1 MPDAELDDDMGQ
13 VEHCPVSSCHA
24 SRADLHAGCQSLGS
38 LRVHVDAHLLGALPG
53 MPPQEWLQRH
63 NVAIC
68 PHCGRSVS
76 RRCNNGAHRICM
88 AQQLRRAGP
97 AAAPLVLGGSRD
109 VPRLLGELPD
119 WDEICLA
126 PVDTRDTLGA
136 GILPK
141 ASKAF
146 LQCVAGVLLHHR
158 PDAWSVVRS
167 GTDTLAHQRA
177 RLAWTELWMFP
188 KACLAVL
195 PGGAAKQKRNGNIL
209 ANRLERWLAG
219 ERRALWDEA
228 TRGGRPGRRPRRGDA
243 EDADAAAQRLQG
255 LPGQAVQRLCSEG
268 LAPDTAYT
276 EGIMRSKF
284 PAAPAQQHASRRLPA
299 ADANELGE
307 EQVLAALRSFKKGV
321 AARPS
326 GLRPDFLRQLACDGP
341 DARACTIVLTGLVN
355 LLAGGGAL
363 VELQPYLAGAK
374 GTALKKTTKSGE
386 PDARPICSGEAL
398 RRLVGKALLRTEM
411 DTLREHL
418 LPCQLAVG
426 VPAGAEV
433 MPLLARQW
441 WRHYEQDTSRILLT
455 YDEGNAHNVV
465 DRHAFLTRMRE
476 VCPGLSRWLEYIYP
490 TAHPTKVFY
499 NGRILDSAAGG
510 QQGCPLMMAC
520 HGVVQRLLLESIG
533 VLPVLPGSAV
543 SVPLLDPPARL
554 DMAPCYADDGIL
566 AGPAGEVLRALRH
579 MQQVMPSLGLTF
591 SSLEVAAPAGANHT
605 VDWAPFVAAGCSVS
619 PSGGADILKC
629 PVGPAAFCEGFA
641 LTRGCAGGCQFARPA
656 GRFVPVALVV
666 QLFQDDSHG
675 SHHPLQL
682 CRGGVA
688 HFDDAVLRSF
698 GRISGLVL
706 SDQQRA
712 PHYLFVM
719 VVVDFALLSLWLMR
733 PTLVPGPRPTSCA
746 LTIGHFSIG
755 M

>member
-1 MPDAELDDDMGQ
+1 MG
-13 VEHCPVSSCHA
+13 
-24 SRADLHAGCQSLGS
+24 
-38 LRVHVDAHLLGALPG
+38 
-53 MPPQEWLQRH
+53 
-63 NVAIC
+63 
-68 PHCGRSVS
+68 
-76 RRCNNGAHRICM
+76 
-88 AQQLRRAGP
+88 
-97 AAAPLVLGGSRD
+97 
-109 VPRLLGELPD
+109 
-119 WDEICLA
+119 
-126 PVDTRDTLGA
+126 
-136 GILPK
+136 
-141 ASKAF
+141 
-146 LQCVAGVLLHHR
+146 
-158 PDAWSVVRS
+158 
-167 GTDTLAHQRA
+167 A
-177 RLAWTELWMFP
+177 RLWSS
-188 KACLAVL
+188 
-195 PGGAAKQKRNGNIL
+195 N
-209 ANRLERWLAG
+209 
-219 ERRALWDEA
+219 
-228 TRGGRPGRRPRRGDA
+228 
-243 EDADAAAQRLQG
+243 
-255 LPGQAVQRLCSEG
+255 
-268 LAPDTAYT
+268 
-276 EGIMRSKF
+276 
-284 PAAPAQQHASRRLPA
+284 
-299 ADANELGE
+299 
-307 EQVLAALRSFKKGV
+307 
-321 AARPS
+321 
-326 GLRPDFLRQLACDGP
+326 
-341 DARACTIVLTGLVN
+341 LT
-355 LLAGGGAL
+355 
-363 VELQPYLAGAK
+363 
-374 GTALKKTTKSGE
+374 LKKTTKSGE
-386 PDARPICSGEAL
+386 PDARPISSGEAL

-465 DRHAFLTRMRE
+465 DRHAFLTWMRE

-510 QQGCPLMMAC
+510 QPCCPPMMAC

-675 SHHPLQL
+675 SHHPPAALPGR
-682 CRGGVA
+682 RGP
-688 HFDDAVLRSF
+688 LR
-698 GRISGLVL
+698 
-706 SDQQRA
+706 
-712 PHYLFVM
+712 
-719 VVVDFALLSLWLMR
+719 
-733 PTLVPGPRPTSCA
+733 
-746 LTIGHFSIG
+746 
-755 M
+755 